1 MIRRFI
7 PGYET
12 MLEVVAGALAVS
24 GPDHVLDLG
33 AGTGALSEAI
43 LAHDGAQRVELI
55 DLDPEML
62 DQARQRLERFGG
74 RVRFREASFLA
85 PLPQCDGAVASLSL
99 HHVPTMDEKR
109 ALYGRIRAAI
119 RPGGVF
125 VNGDAMMPADPAGRQ
140 AAYRVWVG
148 HMMACGIDEARAF
161 EHIEEWGDEDTY
173 FPLDEELTAMRD
185 VGFEAE
191 CIWHERTMAVVVGR
205 TG

>member
-12 MLEVVAGALAVS
+12 MLEVVAGTLAVS

-140 AAYRVWVG
+140 AACRVWVD

-161 EHIEEWGDEDTY
+161 EHIEEWGEEDTY
-173 FPLDEELTAMRD
+173 FSLDEELTAMRD

-205 TG
+205 